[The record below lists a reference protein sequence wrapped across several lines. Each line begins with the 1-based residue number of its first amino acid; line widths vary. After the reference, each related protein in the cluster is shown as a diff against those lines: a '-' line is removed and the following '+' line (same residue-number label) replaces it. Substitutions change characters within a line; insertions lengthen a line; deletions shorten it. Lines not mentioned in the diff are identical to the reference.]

1 MNRRK
6 WLRIIGLATCAL
18 SASGFARRL
27 SAEPMLANLEE
38 TLKFSLKCRRPEEF
52 AFVTLVVQK
61 VQQKQITRELVLSTL
76 QWAVERRPE
85 FPFPYFQAG
94 IKKRAAA
101 IGVQL

>member
-1 MNRRK
+1 MNRRA
-6 WLRIIGLATCAL
+6 WLAMLG
-18 SASGFARRL
+18 ASGLSLLGDIRPL

-61 VQQKQITRELVLSTL
+61 VQQKKITRELVLSTL

>member
-6 WLRIIGLATCAL
+6 WLASLAISSVAAGISLAT
-18 SASGFARRL
+18 RHV

-61 VQQKQITRELVLSTL
+61 VQQKRITRELVLSTL
-76 QWAVERRPE
+76 QWAVDRRPE